1 MDTQQGCGNLN
12 YQVMIIEIDKNS
24 GFCFGVVEAIR
35 KAEETLL
42 SHDLL
47 YCLGDIVHN
56 DAEVERLTKKGLI
69 TINHERY
76 FTMKDVTVLLRAH
89 GEPPSTYEYAM
100 QNNIRLIDAT
110 CPVVLKLQQSIHS
123 GWESDKNH
131 DNQFIIFGKKGH
143 AEVNGL
149 VGQTFGKAIVIES
162 TEEIDKI
169 DFSRPVELYSQTT
182 KDLEGFNILAHELKR
197 RAINVPVKIHDTVCR
212 QVANRIPAI
221 RQFSSR
227 FGLIIFV
234 SGQKS
239 SNGKMLFDICKSV
252 NPNSKFISSIEDID
266 YRWLINID
274 TVGICGATSTPKN
287 LLEEVADLIEKLAT
301 EKFK

>member
-1 MDTQQGCGNLN
+1 
-12 YQVMIIEIDKNS
+12 MIIEIDKNS

-42 SHDLL
+42 QQDVL

-56 DAEVERLTKKGLI
+56 DAEVNRLTKKGLI
-69 TINHERY
+69 TIDHERY
-76 FTMKDVTVLLRAH
+76 FTMKNATVLLRAH
-89 GEPPSTYEYAM
+89 GEPPSTYEYAL

-110 CPVVLKLQQSIHS
+110 CPVVLKLQQRIRNGH
-123 GWESDKNH
+123 ESAKSQNA
-131 DNQFIIFGKKGH
+131 QFIIFGKKGH

-149 VGQTFGKAIVIES
+149 VGQTNGKAIVIES

-169 DFSRPVELYSQTT
+169 DFTRPIELYSQTT
-182 KDLEGFNILAHELKR
+182 KDLEGFHQLADELKL

-221 RQFSSR
+221 RKFSAK

-234 SGQKS
+234 GGQKS
-239 SNGKMLFDICKSV
+239 SNGKMLFNICQSV
-252 NPNSKFISSIEDID
+252 NPNSKFISSIEEID
-266 YRWLINID
+266 KQWIKNID
-274 TVGICGATSTPKN
+274 SVGICGATSTPKN
-287 LLEEVADLIEKLAT
+287 LLEEVAEVIQKMASQNV
-301 EKFK
+301 